1 MLEMLIP
8 SGGSLLSLTAIHGY
22 LRENRKILKIEVWV
36 KKVQN
41 KIYDF
46 LRMFLKKKLKINDAW
61 KLQYL
66 KFVLKDI
73 SIFVVENP
81 NLIQNFQNKK

>member
-1 MLEMLIP
+1 
-8 SGGSLLSLTAIHGY
+8 
-22 LRENRKILKIEVWV
+22 
-36 KKVQN
+36 
-41 KIYDF
+41 
-46 LRMFLKKKLKINDAW
+46 MFLKKKLKINDAW